1 MRGPASHALA
11 ALSASGARPAP
22 ARPRLCERRACS
34 FRSQGFTLIELV
46 VVMVMIAAL
55 SVFALPRLLDT
66 EMWRLR
72 AFSDDLQSQMQA
84 MLRLSLVQRRPI
96 IASISGSGVSFVYA
110 AGPSLGSIS
119 CPATSSP
126 CIAESAVRT
135 ITFNSANSGS
145 SITST
150 AAAMPVTVSVGGF
163 SQAFVLENETGLFY
177 ASP

>member
-1 MRGPASHALA
+1 MRGPAPHALA
-11 ALSASGARPAP
+11 AQSAPQGAR
-22 ARPRLCERRACS
+22 ARLSHCDRRAQS
-34 FRSQGFTLIELV
+34 FKSQGFTLIELV
-46 VVMVMIAAL
+46 VVMLMIAAL

-72 AFSDDLQSQMQA
+72 AFSDELQSQMQA

-96 IASISGSGVSFVYA
+96 VASISGSGVSFAYA
-110 AGPSLGSIS
+110 AGGALGSVD
-119 CPATSSP
+119 CPAGATP
-126 CIAESAVRT
+126 CIAESPLRT

-150 AAAMPVTVSVGGF
+150 AAAMPVTVSIGGF
-163 SQAFVLENETGLFY
+163 SQAFVLENDTGLFY

>member
-1 MRGPASHALA
+1 MFQPSQDR
-11 ALSASGARPAP
+11 AR
-22 ARPRLCERRACS
+22 
-34 FRSQGFTLIELV
+34 GFTLIELV
-46 VVMVMIAAL
+46 VVMTMIGAL
-55 SVFALPRLLDT
+55 AVFALPRLLDT

-96 IASISGSGVSFVYA
+96 VASISGTGASFAYA
-110 AGPSLGSIS
+110 AGGALGTVS

-135 ITFNSANSGS
+135 ITFNHANSGS